1 MKFFDSFFGR
11 PFFLS
16 PEHGGQSVHGGTPHG
31 ASADE
36 EIADGLGE
44 TFVGH
49 GKVPGTSDPGV
60 PGSKTN
66 PVGQNRAPEGEME
79 GEEDPNLQRP
89 GGKND
94 TNVRP

>member
-1 MKFFDSFFGR
+1 MKFFDLTCAGQIL
-11 PFFLS
+11 LS
-16 PEHGGQSVHGGTPHG
+16 PEHGGQSVHGGTPS
-31 ASADE
+31 SAEE

-44 TFVGH
+44 TFIGH
-49 GKVPGTSDPGV
+49 GKVPGTGDPGV

-66 PVGQNRAPEGEME
+66 PLGQNAEPTGEME

-89 GGKND
+89 GGKNE